1 MEIYI
6 SKRSEFKSDKLD
18 VLRRTSEER
27 TTNTKEKWYEVSK
40 EEVKNT
46 FLRRYTNEQI
56 DYQGNGNGL
65 GDQEGVINVI

>member
-27 TTNTKEKWYEVSK
+27 ATNTKEKWYRKRKSK
-40 EEVKNT
+40 T
-46 FLRRYTNEQI
+46 LF
-56 DYQGNGNGL
+56 
-65 GDQEGVINVI
+65 

>member
-46 FLRRYTNEQI
+46 FLRRYTNE
-56 DYQGNGNGL
+56 
-65 GDQEGVINVI
+65 